1 MIYEEILRSEVL
13 WLILLGD
20 MDERSL
26 KELGHQIRDE
36 LLATT
41 PSKLDDRS
49 GFLGGI
55 RKFLFPLSKVTQADL
70 WGEREYEVSIEL
82 SESALQEYG
91 VSFDEVV
98 QAVRKTSL
106 DVPG

>member
-1 MIYEEILRSEVL
+1 VKSRVDAITTFPNETEKPMIYEEILRSEVL

-70 WGEREYEVSIEL
+70 WR
-82 SESALQEYG
+82 A
-91 VSFDEVV
+91 
-98 QAVRKTSL
+98 
-106 DVPG
+106 